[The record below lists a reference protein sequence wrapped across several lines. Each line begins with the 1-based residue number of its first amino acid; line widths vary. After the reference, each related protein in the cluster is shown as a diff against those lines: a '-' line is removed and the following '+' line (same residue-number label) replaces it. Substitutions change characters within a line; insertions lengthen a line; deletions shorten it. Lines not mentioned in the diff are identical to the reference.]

1 MKKNLLFLLALLGEL
16 YAIALQIRHYTVH
29 LFYILLHDL
38 KYEFS
43 QKEVSLVGLYRTQ
56 SAELDETP
64 ETKTMSLSIYSLNRN
79 DNDRIRNIS
88 MDIILAPALMEKKY
102 ISGNSKFEALLGSD
116 INIPA
121 LLKEALSLGASRYT
135 SDSYDFIE
143 GINSKKT
150 KYNKN

>member
-16 YAIALQIRHYTVH
+16 YVIALQIRHYTVH

-43 QKEVSLVGLYRTQ
+43 QKGVSLVGLYRTQ
-56 SAELDETP
+56 RTGIDEAP
-64 ETKTMSLSIYSLNRN
+64 RTKTLSLNIYSLNRN

-88 MDIILAPALMEKKY
+88 MDIKLTPALMENKY
-102 ISGNSKFEALLGSD
+102 ISDNSKFEALLRSD
-116 INIPA
+116 INIRA
-121 LLKEALSLGASRYT
+121 LLKEALNLGASRYT
-135 SDSYDFIE
+135 SDSYNFIE

-150 KYNKN
+150 KYNKY